1 LGGKDPNS
9 LEPANWVQL
18 WAIVKQY
25 GPAVGL
31 LLVLIYW
38 LARRIDKLLDRN
50 AEIYESHIAQ
60 LTQTQSWLLTKLIG
74 PQPSSSEAPTI
85 KQLQEAVEDKQ
96 SKDRKTEENKK

>member
-1 LGGKDPNS
+1 

-18 WAIVKQY
+18 WTIVKQY

-31 LLVLIYW
+31 LLVLIFW

-50 AEIYESHIAQ
+50 AQIYESHIAQ

-74 PQPSSSEAPTI
+74 PQPSSSDAPTI
-85 KQLQEAVEDKQ
+85 KQLQAAVEDKQ
-96 SKDRKTEENKK
+96 NKDSKIVESEK